1 MKKKMLIFSSI
12 FIILLNFNGC
22 TNTRYGTRAGVNVTW
37 GPNGPK
43 VRPHID
49 INLFNGGRL

>member
-1 MKKKMLIFSSI
+1 MKKKIIISCI
-12 FIILLNFNGC
+12 FIMLLSFYSC